1 HSLVVTRQN
10 NNMAGQIAGV
20 CEPLSVGCIY
30 DIVRARTTKKFG
42 KAMGLNDFLRA
53 AATFLAMDA
62 PDRLVWYQECCTTL
76 QIWENFTFSPGHSGE
91 SPLCGPPCKS
101 SSRNQDGCGDRQQ
114 AFAP

>member
-1 HSLVVTRQN
+1 
-10 NNMAGQIAGV
+10 MAGQIAGV

-42 KAMGLNDFLRA
+42 KAMGLHDFLRA

-62 PDRLVWYQECCTTL
+62 PDRLVGTRNAAPRFRYGKTL
-76 QIWENFTFSPGHSGE
+76 HSRPVIRGE
-91 SPLCGPPCKS
+91 SPLCGPPCKN
-101 SSRNQDGCGDRQQ
+101 SSRNQDVCGDRQQ